1 MTQSKLLVPV
11 ALLTSLPLLAQAD
24 FTGKWELNTTKSKN
38 IGMMSQM
45 KLISTITQTAEE
57 LVISN
62 ATTFNGKESESEI
75 RLELTGK
82 PVPNKNPMEAPA
94 ETVTKWQGKTLV
106 TTWTSPGSIAGTK
119 SVRTEKRT
127 LSPDNQV
134 LTLESSRGASP
145 PISMVYD
152 KR

>member
-1 MTQSKLLVPV
+1 MTQSNLLVSV

-24 FTGKWELNTTKSKN
+24 FSGKWELNTTKSKN

-57 LVISN
+57 LVVSN

-75 RLELTGK
+75 RLDLTGK

-94 ETVTKWQGKTLV
+94 ETITKWQGKALV

-119 SVRTEKRT
+119 SVRTEKRI

-134 LTLESSRGASP
+134 LTVESSRGTSP
-145 PISMVYD
+145 PIVMVYD
-152 KR
+152 RR